1 MILRGRLESPSMKR
15 VLLMSDTHV
24 PSRAA
29 RLPPWVDDLLP
40 EVDHVVHAGDFD
52 SPEAYDRIDE
62 RASDLTAVRG
72 NTDPYSLS
80 LPRVATLDVEG
91 IRFVVTHGDGP
102 THSYRDRVAE
112 TAAANAEGETVGV
125 SGHTH
130 AIHDERVDGIR
141 LLNPGSASG
150 ASPARRQTVLLVEVD
165 GEDVTVTRRERER

>member
-1 MILRGRLESPSMKR
+1 MKR

-40 EVDHVVHAGDFD
+40 EVDHVIHAGDFD
-52 SPEAYDRIDE
+52 SRQAYERIGDR
-62 RASDLTAVRG
+62 ATALTAVRG

-91 IRFVVTHGDGP
+91 VRFVVTHGDGP

-112 TAAANAEGETVGV
+112 TAAANAEGVTVGV

-130 AIHDERVDGIR
+130 AIHDEVNDGIR

-150 ASPARRQTVLLVEVD
+150 ASPARRQTVMLVDVD
-165 GEDVTVTRRERER
+165 GESIAVTRRERER